1 MKTIIESKKVT
12 IIEKNSIFI
21 GRAFFVHDKKEVE
34 KFLNLLKTENKGY
47 SHIVYAYRFTK
58 DEFFYTDDKEPK
70 NTAGLP
76 VFNVIDKNDLYF
88 TLLTVTRF
96 FGGIKLGASGLV
108 RAYSKCAIETVKN
121 SMIKKLEK
129 FYLFEFTFEYQQYNE
144 FLYFIKQAKHKI
156 LEENFAEKI
165 TIKIY
170 LEENLNEKISKL
182 FPDSFT
188 ILEKNILLP
197 Y

>member
-12 IIEKNSIFI
+12 LIEKNSIFI
-21 GRAFFVHDKKEVE
+21 GRAFFVHDQKEVKE
-34 KFLNLLKTENKGY
+34 FLNILKTENKGY

-58 DEFFYTDDKEPK
+58 DEFYYTDDKEPK
-70 NTAGLP
+70 NSAGLP
-76 VFNVIDKNDLYF
+76 VFNVLDKNDLYF
-88 TLLTVTRF
+88 TLLTVIRF

-121 SMIKKLEK
+121 SKIKKLEK
-129 FYLFEFTFEYQQYNE
+129 FYLFEFSFGYQDYNE
-144 FLYFIKQAKHKI
+144 FLYFIKQVKHKI
-156 LEENFAEKI
+156 LEEKFTEKI

-170 LEENLNEKISKL
+170 LEENLKEKVEKL
-182 FPDSFT
+182 FPNSFK
-188 ILEKNILLP
+188 ILEKDVLLP